1 MVAAVAMFS
10 SAAAIYS
17 QQTALR
23 TRFIA
28 VAGHVALRTL
38 QGPILFTR
46 FGPQWG
52 VKWVR
57 WSWLPIVASTLGG
70 WLAASLFWH
79 SRASR
84 AVACAAHADSL
95 DERYGNKSARVRRM
109 PNSML
114 QTMVDNLK
122 AEVYEARLRLMSR
135 ATHREEELC
144 EGDIRGSFAER
155 A

>member
-1 MVAAVAMFS
+1 MLTKS
-10 SAAAIYS
+10 PSL
-17 QQTALR
+17 ALR
-23 TRFIA
+23 HTRSLA
-28 VAGHVALRTL
+28 RS
-38 QGPILFTR
+38 P
-46 FGPQWG
+46 P
-52 VKWVR
+52 
-57 WSWLPIVASTLGG
+57 PASSFAPSP
-70 WLAASLFWH
+70 AACSQR
-79 SRASR
+79 SE
-84 AVACAAHADSL
+84 AAHADSL